1 MCVQRCFRGFS
12 EPIARTKA
20 WKTKVTDIFRDVEPV
35 SPEQRA
41 HGWPGHGFFFLGWGR
56 VGMWQ
61 ERCQELYGALI
72 IVDLGCPKEFDC
84 FPNNQRKRKRGNLK
98 IHKSS

>member
-1 MCVQRCFRGFS
+1 
-12 EPIARTKA
+12 
-20 WKTKVTDIFRDVEPV
+20 
-35 SPEQRA
+35 
-41 HGWPGHGFFFLGWGR
+41 
-56 VGMWQ
+56 MWQ